1 MEEKKEFKKPIQLPE
16 NVPIDSIFE
25 SMLKKFKRESEEII
39 REVKE
44 RRYYVKPSMKKRLA
58 QKESRRKK

>member
-1 MEEKKEFKKPIQLPE
+1 MEDKKEFKKINLPE

-25 SMLKKFKRESEEII
+25 NMMKKFKRESESII

-44 RRYYVKPSMKKRLA
+44 RRYYVKPSEKKRLA
-58 QKESRRKK
+58 RKSKRKY